1 MSIGIQDQYFGC
13 EIEMTGI
20 TRQQAAQALAALFGT
35 SYSHYG
41 GYDAYHILDQAGK
54 EWKIVSDAS
63 ITAKKRVGRRMVDA
77 DRDYKV
83 EMNSPK
89 LEYTEMGRL
98 QEVVRALRHAGAVV
112 NPSCGMHVHVDGAN
126 HTPQSIKNVLSI
138 MYSKEDIL
146 FMALNINENRVSRW
160 CQKVREPM
168 LNELRRLPKTATTQQ
183 VEQIWY
189 GGNVS
194 ASEHYNWTRY
204 YACNVHSYF
213 YRGTLEWRC
222 FESTLHA
229 GEVRAN
235 ITLALAI
242 SAQAINQSRTVMR
255 KTPIGD
261 NPAFTFRKFLLRL
274 GLIGPEYKNVRA
286 HLLKNLPGD
295 RAWRYDRS
303 QYPCNQRENRR
314 DDGAR

>member
-1 MSIGIQDQYFGC
+1 MSVGIKDQCFGC

-20 TRQQAAQALAALFGT
+20 TRRRAAEALAALFGT
-35 SYSHYG
+35 GCSHHG
-41 GYDAYHILDQAGK
+41 NYDAYHIIDPDGK
-54 EWKIVSDAS
+54 EWKIVSDSS
-63 ITAKKRVGRRMVDA
+63 IMAKRREGRRLVSA
-77 DRDYKV
+77 SSEYKV

-89 LEYTEMGRL
+89 LEYAEMEKL
-98 QEVVRALRHAGAVV
+98 QQVVRALRHAGAVV
-112 NPSCGMHVHVDGAN
+112 NGSCGMHVHVDGAN

-146 FMALNINENRVSRW
+146 FLALKVDESRVSRW

-168 LNELRRLPKTATTQQ
+168 LNEVRKLPKTASTQQ
-183 VEQIWY
+183 VERVWY
-189 GGNVS
+189 EGDIS

-213 YRGTLEWRC
+213 YRGTVEWRC

-242 SAQAINQSRTVMR
+242 SAQAINQTRTLAR

-261 NPAFTFRKFLLRL
+261 NPAFTFRTFLLRL

-303 QYPCNQRENRR
+303 QYPCNQRERR
-314 DDGAR
+314 REDGAR

>member
-1 MSIGIQDQYFGC
+1 MIGIKDQCFGC

-20 TRQQAAQALAALFGT
+20 SRRTAAQVIADLFGT
-35 SYSHYG
+35 SYQHYG
-41 GYDAYHILDQAGK
+41 GYDAYHIIDRDGK
-54 EWKIVSDAS
+54 EWKIVSDSS
-63 ITAKKRVGRRMVDA
+63 IEATARRGNRQRHIA
-77 DRDYKV
+77 DSTYKV

-89 LEYTEMGRL
+89 LEYSEMEKL
-98 QEVVRALRHAGAVV
+98 QEAVRALRHAGAVV

-146 FMALNINENRVSRW
+146 FAALNVNETRVSRW

-168 LNELRRLPKTATTQQ
+168 LQKVRKLPKSATDTQLAN
-183 VEQIWY
+183 IWY
-189 GGNVS
+189 EGHS
-194 ASEHYNWTRY
+194 STTDHYHWTRY

-213 YRGTLEWRC
+213 YRGTVEWRC
-222 FESTLHA
+222 FNSTLHA

-242 SAQAINQSRTVMR
+242 SAQAINLTRTVMR

-261 NPAFTFRKFLLRL
+261 NPAFTFRSFLLRL
-274 GLIGPEYKNVRA
+274 GLIGPEYKNVRE

-303 QYPCNQRENRR
+303 QYPCNQRHEESR
-314 DDGAR
+314 